1 MNTSVSVFNQYYFA
15 FLKKLKDNARI
26 KKDSDKSSRNLL
38 RAIKNHYMN
47 YNQDS
52 DDYIKFYIE
61 QTSAHTIPLDAEKF
75 TEWFDE
81 DAIQSLEIYKDIN
94 NKTIEK
100 VLNNI
105 TFFREYYVIL
115 NIFGDDSLTE
125 EETASVV
132 DVLKKNKKVDE
143 FDGSDKIKAK
153 LQLLS
158 DLQKTDEIQ
167 DQDQDSFKELEDTSL
182 GRLAKEIIGEL
193 DLNELNNSLN
203 GEDDILKALAN
214 PEGTLPKLLGT
225 VSQKMIQKMA
235 AGELNQA
242 VLLEDAMKFSSK
254 MQSMPGMQGMPGGF
268 GDLSG
273 MMSKVQEM
281 AAAFSGEGSASGGE
295 MNMGSLQNMIQTMAG
310 SMGGGGGGGGGGR
323 GATPVINTNAVNRV
337 EKAKQLRRKLEKK
350 RAKENVQRKVED
362 ES

>member
-1 MNTSVSVFNQYYFA
+1 
-15 FLKKLKDNARI
+15 
-26 KKDSDKSSRNLL
+26 
-38 RAIKNHYMN
+38 
-47 YNQDS
+47 
-52 DDYIKFYIE
+52 
-61 QTSAHTIPLDAEKF
+61 
-75 TEWFDE
+75 
-81 DAIQSLEIYKDIN
+81 
-94 NKTIEK
+94 
-100 VLNNI
+100 
-105 TFFREYYVIL
+105 
-115 NIFGDDSLTE
+115 
-125 EETASVV
+125 
-132 DVLKKNKKVDE
+132 
-143 FDGSDKIKAK
+143 
-153 LQLLS
+153 
-158 DLQKTDEIQ
+158 
-167 DQDQDSFKELEDTSL
+167 
-182 GRLAKEIIGEL
+182 
-193 DLNELNNSLN
+193 
-203 GEDDILKALAN
+203 LKALAN

-310 SMGGGGGGGGGGR
+310 SMGGGGGGGR